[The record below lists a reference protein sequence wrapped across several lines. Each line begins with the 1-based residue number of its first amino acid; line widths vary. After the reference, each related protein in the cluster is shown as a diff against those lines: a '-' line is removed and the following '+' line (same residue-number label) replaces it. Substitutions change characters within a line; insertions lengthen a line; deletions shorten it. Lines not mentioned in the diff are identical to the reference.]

1 MSFMQVPLAA
11 IADINRSSLPE
22 ATFEDVV
29 IEYADLSS
37 VDLDAGTVS
46 PDSMRFGDAP
56 TRARRVVRAGDSLIP
71 CLTRKNWTA
80 TRPLLVDGA
89 LERVVFSTGFY
100 SVSPRAGVDPRFLNY
115 ALGSLPVLSDL
126 AKASQGVTMVGYSES
141 ALARIRIPRLPLA
154 QQVQVA
160 DFLDREIQ
168 RIDEALSSI
177 ENLQDLA
184 NQRLEA
190 QIADEIARIARRA
203 PRVPLKRIVDPARP
217 LTYGI
222 VQAGEDVSGGVPY
235 VRPMDMVEHAG
246 VPDPTALRTTSPEI
260 AQSYRR
266 STLQAGDVVV
276 SIGPSFGKT
285 MVVPQDLA
293 GANLTQ
299 GTARVAPAKGFLAEY
314 VQWSLRAPQ
323 AIAHWETA
331 VGGATFRALNLEP
344 LGQTPVF
351 MATEAD
357 QQAMIQ
363 ALRVTQ
369 REVAR
374 LLEMTSMLVDLF
386 AERRKALI
394 TAAVT
399 GQLDVEAAA

>member
-1 MSFMQVPLAA
+1 MGEWKRTRLKHLAA
-11 IADINRSSLPE
+11 IPITTGVGLPAEHQNPDWPRYIRTTDIAGPQVLRGDVFYSQPPELLEVAGVQSGDLLMTAAGSVGQSYLHTSSE
-22 ATFEDVV
+22 AAV
-29 IEYADLSS
+29 YAGYL
-37 VDLDAGTVS
+37 ARFRPS
-46 PDSMRFGDAP
+46 PD
-56 TRARRVVRAGDSLIP
+56 I
-71 CLTRKNWTA
+71 
-80 TRPLLVDGA
+80 
-89 LERVVFSTGFY
+89 
-100 SVSPRAGVDPRFLNY
+100 DPRFVAY
-115 ALGSLPVLSDL
+115 WAQSADFWR
-126 AKASQGVTMVGYSES
+126 QIEVGAVRSTIDNFSSGRYRNLELVVPSPDVQT
-141 ALARIRIPRLPLA
+141 RI
-154 QQVQVA
+154 A

-168 RIDEALSSI
+168 RIDVALGTI
-177 ENLQDLA
+177 ENLRDLT
-184 NQRLEA
+184 NQRLAA
-190 QIADEIARIARRA
+190 QIAEEIGRIAGRA

-222 VQAGEDVSGGVPY
+222 VQAGDDVPGGVPY
-235 VRPMDMVEHAG
+235 VRPMDMFEHAG

-260 AQSYRR
+260 AQAYQR

-285 MVVPQDLA
+285 MVVPQELA

-351 MATEAD
+351 MATKAD

-363 ALRVTQ
+363 ALRATQ
-369 REVAR
+369 RDVAR
-374 LLEMTSMLVDLF
+374 LLELTSRLADLLT
-386 AERRKALI
+386 ERRQALI

-399 GQLDVEAAA
+399 GQLDVEAVA

>member
-1 MSFMQVPLAA
+1 MSFAQVPLSA
-11 IADINRSSLPE
+11 IADINRLSLPE
-22 ATFEDVV
+22 TTSDDEE

-37 VDLDAGTVS
+37 VNLEMGTVS
-46 PDSMRFGDAP
+46 PESMRFSDAP

-71 CLTRKNWTA
+71 YLTGKNWIA
-80 TRPLLVDGA
+80 TQPLLVDEA
-89 LERVVFSTGFY
+89 LEHIIFSTGYY
-100 SVSPRAGVDPRFLNY
+100 SVSPRAGVDSRFLNY
-115 ALGSLPVLSDL
+115 ALGSLSVLSNL
-126 AKASQGVTMVGYSES
+126 EKASQGVTMVGYPES
-141 ALARIRIPRLPLA
+141 ALARTRIPHLSLA
-154 QQVQVA
+154 QQIPVA
-160 DFLDREIQ
+160 GFLDRETQ
-168 RIDEALSSI
+168 RIDEAVSSI
-177 ENLQDLA
+177 ENLRDLTK
-184 NQRLEA
+184 QRLEA
-190 QIADEIARIARRA
+190 QIAEEIARIAGRA

-222 VQAGEDVSGGVPY
+222 VQAGDDVPGGVPY
-235 VRPMDMVEHAG
+235 VRPMDMVEHTG

-260 AQSYRR
+260 AQAYQR
-266 STLQAGDVVV
+266 STLQPGDVVV

-314 VQWSLRAPQ
+314 IQWSLRAPQ

-374 LLEMTSMLVDLF
+374 LLEMTGMLINRLS
-386 AERRKALI
+386 ERRQALT

-399 GQLDVEAAA
+399 GQLDVEAVA